1 MQAPR
6 WWLVPTFRDPACAE
20 RGVIAYTILRAGTVV
35 SAALLVSSVVSD
47 HALRSAVNYGLLL
60 VLHVVHVYLLQRER
74 VQLATRSF
82 CLCYFA
88 LITATI
94 AQFGG
99 LRSPAAFVYPPLVL
113 LAGLIWSSRAAI
125 GLAIACAFAGL
136 AFIWLESAG
145 ALHAVQVSV
154 LRLWIA
160 VVAVL
165 FITAI
170 MLRVALAALQ
180 RARGDAVQ
188 LQAKLDRAERFEAL
202 GRLAAGVAHDFN
214 NQLTV
219 MLAHTALLRR
229 AGEGTQRAASIRG
242 IELAAQHAGELTR
255 QLLEF
260 GRQRLLDPS
269 VIDVRA
275 AIADIRSLLTR
286 SLGGRVALRTAITA
300 GAMIVHM
307 DRTALER
314 VLLNLVLNA
323 RDAMPN
329 GGEVLLQVRRM
340 RTPGHAKD
348 SIEIAVQDHGT
359 GMDDATRGRI
369 FEPFFTTKAH
379 GHGTGLG
386 LSSVLGVVTASGGDI
401 AVDSAPG
408 QGTRIRVVLPAADES
423 ASSE

>member
-1 MQAPR
+1 MQAAR
-6 WWLVPTFRDPACAE
+6 WWLVPTFRDRACAE
-20 RGVIAYTILRAGTVV
+20 RGVIAFRILRAGTVI
-35 SAALLVSSVVSD
+35 SAALLASSVLSD
-47 HALRSAVNYGLLL
+47 DAQRSAVNYGLLF
-60 VLHVVHVYLLQRER
+60 VLHGVHVYLLQRQR
-74 VQLATRSF
+74 VQLATSSF

-88 LITATI
+88 LITTTI

-125 GLAIACAFAGL
+125 GLAIACACAGL
-136 AFIWLESAG
+136 AFVWLESAG
-145 ALHAVQVSV
+145 ALHATQVSL

-160 VVAVL
+160 MVAVL

-170 MLRVALAALQ
+170 MLHVALAALQ
-180 RARGDAVQ
+180 AARADAVD

-202 GRLAAGVAHDFN
+202 GRLAGGVAHDFN

-219 MLAHTALLRR
+219 VLAHTELLSR
-229 AGEGTQRAASIRG
+229 AGPGSHGAGSIRA
-242 IELAAQHAGELTR
+242 IALAAQHAGELTR

-260 GRQRLLDPS
+260 GRQRLLEPS

-275 AIADIRSLLTR
+275 AIADINNLLTR
-286 SLGGRVALRTAITA
+286 SLGTRVALRTSISE
-300 GAMIVHM
+300 GAMVVHM
-307 DRTALER
+307 DRTALDR
-314 VLLNLVLNA
+314 VLVNLILNA
-323 RDAMPN
+323 RDAMPD

-348 SIEIAVQDHGT
+348 SIEIAVHDHGT
-359 GMDDATRGRI
+359 GMDPGTRARI

-379 GHGTGLG
+379 GQGTGLG

-401 AVDSAPG
+401 DVDSTPG
-408 QGTRIRVVLPAADES
+408 QGTRIRLVLPAADES